1 MTGTEGKLEMEA
13 ERMGSEMGGWR
24 GRGEPTEGSLCYGG
38 TVLLVQRTKAPQ
50 QGADL
55 LLTLCGRKLRGLLV
69 NWRNEGSWTN
79 VMTSIQF
86 CHLKYSIYLKAIP

>member
-13 ERMGSEMGGWR
+13 GEWEVRWEAGGA
-24 GRGEPTEGSLCYGG
+24 GESQQRDPSCGG

-55 LLTLCGRKLRGLLV
+55 LLTLCGRKLRGPLV
-69 NWRNEGSWTN
+69 NWRNDVSWTN